1 MVLEGTL
8 RCSKLGAAF
17 TLCNGKGSNLFG
29 SKKQLKHMCAEISVC
44 LIGETADIV
53 TIIISSCSRK
63 QMLYLPEIF
72 TGLISAE
79 GILNV

>member
-1 MVLEGTL
+1 
-8 RCSKLGAAF
+8 
-17 TLCNGKGSNLFG
+17 
-29 SKKQLKHMCAEISVC
+29 MCAEIFVC

-53 TIIISSCSRK
+53 TIIISCCSRK

-72 TGLISAE
+72 TALISAE